1 MYQAVINSEVP
12 AIMPAFLCLCLCL
25 SLNLY
30 LNLSLNDFYHYL
42 HKGVFDQ
49 VKRF

>member
-12 AIMPAFLCLCLCL
+12 AIMPAFLCLCL

-30 LNLSLNDFYHYL
+30 LNLSLNDFYNIYI
-42 HKGVFDQ
+42 KGH
-49 VKRF
+49 